1 MSKLP
6 EIIEWRATPG
16 WGVQLGELTIRLRAL
31 PPGIVINRIS
41 VFRAADGSLT
51 FGPPLIPIGE
61 HAGRYSGFDF
71 PDAADRARF
80 YADVRRAFLAAHPEL
95 REGQQP

>member
-6 EIIEWRATPG
+6 EIIEWHATPG
-16 WGVQLGELTIRLRAL
+16 WGAQLGELTIRLHAL
-31 PPGIVINRIS
+31 PTGIVVNRIN
-41 VFRAADGSLT
+41 VFRAADGNLS
-51 FGPPLIPIGE
+51 FGAPLIPIGG

-80 YADVRRAFLAAHPEL
+80 CADVLRVLLAAYPEL
-95 REGQQP
+95 REGQP